1 MRKPG
6 KIVVILFNT
15 AIFIALEIAA
25 FGMLRSSKAQDFFV
39 SKEAHALM
47 ARLWGSSQAV
57 KYYFSLART
66 NDELAA
72 QNFALTQEV
81 LAWRNAAEQEKR
93 DSITR
98 SIASIGEFRYMS
110 GTIVKISS
118 NKQHNYLILGQG
130 ARDGVVPNSGIITD
144 KGVIGIVDSVSEHY
158 SFALSFMNTE
168 FSLSARIGRDGAV
181 GPLVWDGKSS
191 SGAILKEI
199 PLQYRFEP
207 GDTVYTSGYSSLF
220 PADIPLGV
228 TGESRIVNGA
238 TYEIQVRLLQDM
250 GAVRYVT
257 LVNNDSR
264 MEIDSLEIKK
274 AGL

>member
-47 ARLWGSSQAV
+47 ARLWGSTQAV

-98 SIASIGEFRYMS
+98 SIASIGDFRYMS

-130 ARDGVVPNSGIITD
+130 AQDGVVPNSGIITD

>member
-1 MRKPG
+1 MRKSR
-6 KIVVILFNT
+6 KIIPILVNA

-25 FGMLRSSKAQDFFV
+25 AAMLRSSGAQSFFV
-39 SKEAHALM
+39 SKGAHALM
-47 ARLWGSSQAV
+47 ARLWGGSQTV
-57 KYYFSLART
+57 GYYFSLAKT

-72 QNFALTQEV
+72 RNFELSQEV

-98 SIASIGEFRYMS
+98 SIAKVGEFCYKS

-118 NKQHNYLILGQG
+118 NKQHNYLIIGQG
-130 ARDGVVPNSGIITD
+130 SKDGIVPNTGIITER
-144 KGVIGIVDSVSEHY
+144 GVIGIVDSVGDHY
-158 SFALSFMNTE
+158 SFARSFMNTD

-181 GPLVWDGKSS
+181 GPLVWDGKTST
-191 SGAILKEI
+191 GAILKEI

-207 GDTVYTSGYSSLF
+207 GDTVFTSGYSSLF
-220 PADIPLGV
+220 PADIPIGQ

-238 TYEIQVRLLQDM
+238 TYEIRVRLFQDM
-250 GAVRYVT
+250 GSLRYVT
-257 LVNNDSR
+257 LVNNFSR
-264 MEIDSLEIKK
+264 EEIESLESKK

>member
-47 ARLWGSSQAV
+47 ARIWGSSQAV

-238 TYEIQVRLLQDM
+238 TYEIQIRLLQDM

>member
-6 KIVVILFNT
+6 KIVAILFNT

-47 ARLWGSSQAV
+47 ARLWGSTQAV